1 MNSTDVN
8 TAPEDNLNNT
18 NFINGVLAAN
28 DPHVALYNPL
38 VPIDQNTTDFA
49 ESRIALLASWEFDL
63 QLRTCAFN
71 TSLLTF
77 PPQRSSCTTCDFAP
91 TILPCPFQNGS
102 LPCNFTACYVDF
114 PSFIEKSFIDIL
126 NVRNL
131 DSMAVIVVRSNIIR
145 QCFSHFL
152 AKINFVLPTK

>member
-1 MNSTDVN
+1 MNSTDLN
-8 TAPEDNLNNT
+8 IAQEEDNLKNNT

-28 DPHVALYNPL
+28 DPHAALYNPL
-38 VPIDQNTTDFA
+38 VPIDQNNTDFV
-49 ESRIALLASWEFDL
+49 ESRITLLASLEFDDL

-71 TSLLTF
+71 TTLSF

-114 PSFIEKSFIDIL
+114 PSSEEKSFIDIL

-131 DSMAVIVVRSNIIR
+131 DSMAVIVVRT
-145 QCFSHFL
+145 F
-152 AKINFVLPTK
+152 LPTKK